1 MEKIKIKFTDF
12 WPEFDPKDNIFYN
25 NLLKICRPEISNS
38 PQILFYSDFGRDHLR
53 YACFKIS
60 YTGENKR
67 PNYKHCDYAFSSDF
81 DTDKNTRLPLYALY
95 TDVREL
101 LRPKDP
107 GKIISQKN
115 KFCCFLVSND
125 SCETRN
131 NFFTKLSQ
139 YKKVDSGGK
148 YFNNIGFRVK
158 DKLDFIKDYK
168 FVIAFENASWP
179 GYTTEKIFEP
189 MLVNSIPL
197 YWGNPR
203 VELDFN
209 TRSFINYY
217 DFNSFDAMIERI
229 IEVDRNDQLYLKY
242 LGEPWFRDNKL
253 NEFVGEERLIG
264 ILKFVIEQSNRKNK
278 LSSFLRAAKY
288 RMLS

>member
-1 MEKIKIKFTDF
+1 M
-12 WPEFDPKDNIFYN
+12 
-25 NLLKICRPEISNS
+25 
-38 PQILFYSDFGRDHLR
+38 
-53 YACFKIS
+53 
-60 YTGENKR
+60 
-67 PNYKHCDYAFSSDF
+67 
-81 DTDKNTRLPLYALY
+81 
-95 TDVREL
+95 
-101 LRPKDP
+101 
-107 GKIISQKN
+107 
-115 KFCCFLVSND
+115 
-125 SCETRN
+125 
-131 NFFTKLSQ
+131 
-139 YKKVDSGGK
+139 DSGGK